1 INNENLEWK
10 VVGQYLFDGTVLTGV
25 LYTVALTIITMA
37 IGIVL
42 GTILAIMRRSSN
54 MLLSSIAQAYV
65 WIFRTIPP
73 LVQLLIWYN
82 LAAVYPNIVIKLP
95 FGPELLNGDANN
107 LITPFIAALLGLG
120 LNESAYMCEVIRAGF
135 S

>member
-1 INNENLEWK
+1 MVVTNHENGRTSIPPMKVTPRRKVGSWVGAIVVVILLIGLLRSLINNENLEWK

-82 LAAVYPNIVIKLP
+82 
-95 FGPELLNGDANN
+95 
-107 LITPFIAALLGLG
+107 
-120 LNESAYMCEVIRAGF
+120 
-135 S
+135 